1 MADAPTRPSSNAW
14 RINGLPRR
22 ITVLLTGV
30 GGGGHGEQIL
40 KALRLARLDLEI
52 VGTDITPFSS
62 GLALVD
68 HPYLVP
74 KASEP
79 DYIPA
84 LMRLCGKHG
93 VQAMF
98 HGSEPELKVMA
109 AHRGEIEDRGIFL
122 PINPD
127 AVIDICMDKVKTAA
141 FLQGRGFGHPRY
153 AEITGCEQ
161 LKDFPIYPAV
171 LKPSVGGG
179 GSAMTGVA
187 QSPEEA
193 VYLGR
198 QLLDIFGRFIIQ
210 EYVGTPDDEY
220 TVGVLTD
227 MDGRLINSIALR
239 RYLMSA
245 LSNRFKIPNRTPR
258 KELGPVLVISSGISQ
273 GYIGHHAEVQRQCE
287 EIALALG
294 ARGAINI
301 QCRFV
306 GGRVIPFEINPR
318 FSGTTSLRAMV
329 GYNEPEILLRR
340 HVLKEEI
347 EPHFPYDSGTV
358 TRSLAESLQRDS
370 EHPSLA
376 QA

>member
-1 MADAPTRPSSNAW
+1 
-14 RINGLPRR
+14 
-22 ITVLLTGV
+22 VLVTGV

-40 KALRLARLDLEI
+40 KALRLAGLDLAI
-52 VGTDITPFSS
+52 VGTDITPFSA

-68 HPYLVP
+68 HPCLVP
-74 KASEP
+74 KANEP
-79 DYIPA
+79 GYLPA
-84 LMRLCGKHG
+84 LMRLCEKHG

-109 AHRGEIEDRGIFL
+109 AHRREIEGRGIFL
-122 PINPD
+122 PVNPD
-127 AVIDICMDKVKTAA
+127 AVIDTCLDKVKTTA
-141 FLQGRGFGHPRY
+141 FLQGHGFGYPRY
-153 AEITGCEQ
+153 AEITEGGQ
-161 LKDFPIYPAV
+161 LESFSLYPAV

-179 GSAMTGVA
+179 GSAMTGIA
-187 QSPEEA
+187 QSHEEA

-198 QLLDIFGRFIIQ
+198 QLLDIYGRFIIQ

-227 MDGRLINSIALR
+227 MEDGRLINSIALR

-245 LSNRFKIPNRTPR
+245 LSHRFKIPNRTPR
-258 KELGPVLVISSGISQ
+258 KELGPFLVVSSGISQ
-273 GYIGHHAEVQRQCE
+273 GYIGPHPAVRRQCE

-301 QCRFV
+301 QCRLV
-306 GGRVIPFEINPR
+306 EGRVIPFEINPR

-340 HVLKEEI
+340 HVLKEEV
-347 EPHFPYDSGTV
+347 EPHFPYESGTI

-370 EHPSLA
+370 ERPSFA
-376 QA
+376 EA